1 MKRIKVKIKPLT
13 NFSST
18 ILGETLF
25 GQICW
30 QIRVEQGEDFLRQI
44 LQGYTQ
50 GAPFL
55 IVSDAFPQNCL
66 PMPLLPSNF
75 WNMDGQDLKASK
87 KKVWIETKFLSKPI
101 RDWKKFA
108 ITDLACS
115 RSSVQTHNTIDRYTG
130 TTGTGQFAPF
140 NSTVRTYPKDT
151 LLDVYLLVIEE
162 LEKIV
167 LDCIKSIGLFV
178 FGKDASAGQG
188 KFELVSSEE
197 VHWDSRA
204 GSYLTLSSS
213 DLSGM
218 EIVSPTFYKART
230 HFGRHGGTSAVAK
243 NPFKRPL
250 LLAACAAVITPLESE
265 ARNWVGNGISNVSP
279 DYPETVHQGYA
290 ITYPLGTIQI

>member
-13 NFSST
+13 NFSSS

-30 QIRVEQGEDFLRQI
+30 QIRLEQGEDFLKQL

-50 GAPFL
+50 GEPFL

-66 PMPLLPSNF
+66 PMPLLPSSF
-75 WNMDGQDLKASK
+75 WNMTGEDVKASK
-87 KKVWIETKFLSKPI
+87 KKVWIETKFLSHPL

-108 ITDLACS
+108 KTDLACS

-140 NSTVRTYPKDT
+140 NSAVRAYPKDT
-151 LLDVYLLVIEE
+151 LLDVYLLVREE

-167 LDCIKSIGLFV
+167 LDCIKSIGMLG
-178 FGKDASAGQG
+178 FGKDASSGQG
-188 KFELVSSEE
+188 KFEVVSSEE
-197 VHWDSRA
+197 VLWDSKA

-213 DLSGM
+213 DLSRM
-218 EIVSPTFYKART
+218 STVSPTFYKART
-230 HFGRHGGTSAVAK
+230 HFGRHGGIDAVAN
-243 NPFKRPL
+243 NPFKKPL
-250 LLAACAAVITPLESE
+250 LLAACAAVITPSDMEVRS
-265 ARNWVGNGISNVSP
+265 WIGNGISNVSVDHP
-279 DYPETVHQGYA
+279 KTVHQGYA
-290 ITYPLGTIQI
+290 IVYPLGSIQI